1 MFPHVFTLPKAR
13 DYPLLAFVCQVAVE
27 NVGDRLLVL
36 GNAVDLQAAGLI
48 AETGGRQARMTEQHR
63 KNTTPWAWDHTRPS
77 ISFDTFVLRKL
88 GRGARN
94 GLLQLPIAYFDLRSV
109 CHRMNR
115 CRPWKGKR
123 SVSFNNGMW
132 WESYLEYPWVA
143 LLFFRPAYPGC
154 KRLIYIDIY
163 WFILIYYVWGS
174 PLHSRGGH
182 ALLHFGAC
190 RPRQPNSKSANCIW
204 SILKHWNLAWNR
216 LLYKCV
222 GLTCQCSLRIVPLR
236 SLQKRRKLQNQ
247 PAWFIVS
254 MNFSHS
260 LRPLIHFIVVG
271 VVLPLF

>member
-1 MFPHVFTLPKAR
+1 MFSPFRKPVTTPCLHLFAR
-13 DYPLLAFVCQVAVE
+13 LRWRMWATACWSWEMQLISRLLAWLLKWEADKHEWPSSTERTPHLEHETILDLRYPSIPLFWESWGGEQGTAYCNFQLLILIWEVYVIGWIGVDLGKANGQSLSIMVCDGKATLSILEWRYSSFALHIQVA
-27 NVGDRLLVL
+27 
-36 GNAVDLQAAGLI
+36 
-48 AETGGRQARMTEQHR
+48 
-63 KNTTPWAWDHTRPS
+63 
-77 ISFDTFVLRKL
+77 
-88 GRGARN
+88 N
-94 GLLQLPIAYFDLRSV
+94 GWFI
-109 CHRMNR
+109 
-115 CRPWKGKR
+115 
-123 SVSFNNGMW
+123 
-132 WESYLEYPWVA
+132 
-143 LLFFRPAYPGC
+143 
-154 KRLIYIDIY
+154 LIYIY
-163 WFILIYYVWGS
+163 ILIYYVWGS